1 MGKGA
6 MDAAELNN
14 YPGGTM
20 GESRRRR
27 TPGRSLTA
35 QGPLSPEQASETTA
49 RFASS
54 SSERIPALAL
64 PLCCVFTDT
73 DSRLKHANAP
83 AGFTEPRARSSS
95 LASLLRSRRR
105 PGASRHRGG
114 SPWGRGAQAVAP
126 QVRPAVSPP
135 RAASRRSPQPRARRA
150 RRPPGPWVHSSAGGW
165 AAGALEAA
173 NGGGGRRG
181 EARPSPPPLAG

>member
-27 TPGRSLTA
+27 SWGSSSLTLPKA
-35 QGPLSPEQASETTA
+35 PSPQSRRRRRQPASPPLPAKKG
-49 RFASS
+49 
-54 SSERIPALAL
+54 IPALAL

-95 LASLLRSRRR
+95 LASLAPGAAGA

-114 SPWGRGAQAVAP
+114 SRGQGR
-126 QVRPAVSPP
+126 S
-135 RAASRRSPQPRARRA
+135 
-150 RRPPGPWVHSSAGGW
+150 
-165 AAGALEAA
+165 
-173 NGGGGRRG
+173 GGGTSG
-181 EARPSPPPLAG
+181 ETRSLPA